1 MIKISKK
8 RTYENQTSKGFN
20 QMDVKK
26 LFVIFIFSAINIFA
40 SPPSW
45 LASQT
50 INGYI
55 CGVGISNDKNLAMRE
70 RIAIV
75 STRAN
80 LAENISVEIT
90 SYFRIHVRVV
100 NDNKIQVSESI
111 IEQKAHQ
118 MLSHSKIEKR
128 FVDTNGTLY
137 ILVTLPQTLQ
147 QIVK

>member
-1 MIKISKK
+1 MAIKKIFASLFLIIS
-8 RTYENQTSKGFN
+8 T
-20 QMDVKK
+20 
-26 LFVIFIFSAINIFA
+26 LAIA

-50 INGYI
+50 TNGYI
-55 CGVGISNDKNLAMRE
+55 CGIGISNDKNPAMRE

-75 STRAN
+75 SARAN
-80 LAENISVEIT
+80 LAENISVEIM
-90 SYFRIHVRVV
+90 SYFKMHVRVV
-100 NDNKIQVSESI
+100 NGHKTQLSESI

-128 FVDTNGTLY
+128 FVDTDGTLY

-147 QIVK
+147 QMIK

>member
-1 MIKISKK
+1 
-8 RTYENQTSKGFN
+8 
-20 QMDVKK
+20 MDVKK
-26 LFVIFIFSAINIFA
+26 LLIVCLLSAVSLFS
-40 SPPSW
+40 SPPHW

-50 INGYI
+50 TNGYI

-75 STRAN
+75 SARAN
-80 LAENISVEIT
+80 LAENISVEIM
-90 SYFRIHVRVV
+90 SYFKMHVRVV
-100 NDNKIQVSESI
+100 NDNKTQVSESI

-128 FVDTNGTLY
+128 FVDTDGTLY

>member
-1 MIKISKK
+1 
-8 RTYENQTSKGFN
+8 
-20 QMDVKK
+20 MDVKK
-26 LFVIFIFSAINIFA
+26 LLIVFTLSAVSLFA

-45 LASQT
+45 LTNQT
-50 INGYI
+50 TNGYI

-70 RIAIV
+70 RIAVV
-75 STRAN
+75 SARAN
-80 LAENISVEIT
+80 LAENISVEIM
-90 SYFRIHVRVV
+90 SYFKMHVRVV
-100 NDNKIQVSESI
+100 NDNKTQVSESI

-128 FVDTNGTLY
+128 FVDTDGTLY